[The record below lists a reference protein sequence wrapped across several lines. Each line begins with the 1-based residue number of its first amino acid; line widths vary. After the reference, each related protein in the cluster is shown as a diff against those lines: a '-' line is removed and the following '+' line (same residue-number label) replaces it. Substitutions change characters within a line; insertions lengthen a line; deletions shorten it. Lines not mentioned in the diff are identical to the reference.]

1 MPRDRKPNKPWP
13 KPHDFFQKRKS
24 LLYYNIGLYTLVF
37 GLCYLTIPLY
47 KIFCES
53 VGLDGDLE
61 QKDYSITEDSDKKI
75 NVFRKFKVIFEGDAD
90 PDVNWEFE
98 PIQNEVTV
106 NAGETALAFYRVRNN
121 EDFPVIGIYIYL

>member
-1 MPRDRKPNKPWP
+1 MIRLGRLVPRTLPLPGMAPRALTTTLHSFYRKPNTPWP

-24 LLYYNIGLYTLVF
+24 LLYYNMGLYTLVF

-61 QKDYSITEDSDKKI
+61 QKDYSVSTADSEAKI
-75 NVFRKFKVIFEGDAD
+75 NVFRKFKVIFEAD
-90 PDVNWEFE
+90 
-98 PIQNEVTV
+98 
-106 NAGETALAFYRVRNN
+106 
-121 EDFPVIGIYIYL
+121 

>member
-1 MPRDRKPNKPWP
+1 M
-13 KPHDFFQKRKS
+13 
-24 LLYYNIGLYTLVF
+24 GLYTLVF

-61 QKDYSITEDSDKKI
+61 QKDYSVNTADSEAKI
-75 NVFRKFKVIFEGDAD
+75 NVHRKFKVIFEADQD

-98 PIQNEVTV
+98 PIQSEVTV

-121 EDFPVIGIYIYL
+121 EDFPVIGFSTYSVYPEEATLYFSKIQCFCFHQ